1 MDTKELR
8 CSEYSYWGN
17 RDREGPPTTLRN
29 RDAANTLILKIL
41 EILLENKP
49 TIFLNKIGA
58 VSNRAY
64 WVYDCAVSNRA
75 YQ

>member
-17 RDREGPPTTLRN
+17 RAREVSPTTLRN
-29 RDAANTLILKIL
+29 CDAANTLTLKIL
-41 EILLENKP
+41 EILLQKKP

-58 VSNRAY
+58 V
-64 WVYDCAVSNRA
+64 
-75 YQ
+75 

>member
-29 RDAANTLILKIL
+29 CDAANTLTLKIL
-41 EILLENKP
+41 EILHIENP
-49 TIFLNKIGA
+49 GNPA
-58 VSNRAY
+58 
-64 WVYDCAVSNRA
+64 
-75 YQ
+75 